1 MGDPIKYVK
10 GYSFSGFQA
19 TTPDD
24 PLPGGRVDDEFA
36 KIATSIDETVEA
48 LKDLRRSDGRLMN
61 ASVGPDQLSSALI
74 MGFTLRGVWTDGAE
88 YLAADGVVHDSVF
101 YAASV
106 AHTATA
112 GNRPDL
118 DSTTWRVLFTLPEL
132 LIAVGSLNGN
142 VLIDATVT
150 FAKLAAA
157 ALASQLEA
165 EAGLSNVKLMTA
177 LRVLQAIQANPQ
189 APPTG
194 SVTNAKLANVATA
207 TFKGRV
213 SAGSGSPE
221 DLTVAQAKTLLAL
234 GVADISG
241 LGAGATA
248 AVASQ
253 AEAEAGVDNT
263 KYTTS
268 LRVKQALAAQV
279 GGLVGL
285 TKAFESAQQTITLSG
300 TYTIAHGLGARP
312 TLTFTELECT
322 TADSGYSI
330 GDRLM
335 LGGFMDLNTTAISGP
350 AVVADATNLVCRWGS
365 SMPYVPNKGTGASA
379 LLTTASWRWR
389 VRAWL

>member
-1 MGDPIKYVK
+1 MSDPTKYLK
-10 GYSFSGFQA
+10 GYSFAGFQA
-19 TTPDD
+19 TAPDD
-24 PLPGGRVDDEFA
+24 PLPGARVDDELA
-36 KIATSIDETVEA
+36 NIATSIDETVEA
-48 LKDLRRSDGRLMN
+48 LKDIRRSDGRLVN
-61 ASVGPDQLSSALI
+61 GSVGPDQLSSGLVF
-74 MGFTLRGVWTDGAE
+74 GFTLRGTWAE
-88 YLAADGVVHDSVF
+88 AEAYLAADGVVYNDVF

-106 AHTATA
+106 ANTATA

-142 VLIDATVT
+142 VLIDATVA

-189 APPTG
+189 APPAA
-194 SVTNAKLANVATA
+194 SVTNAKLATVATA
-207 TFKGRV
+207 TIKGRV
-213 SAGSGSPE
+213 SAGTGAPE
-221 DLTVAQAKTLLAL
+221 DLTVAQIKTMLAIAA
-234 GVADISG
+234 GDVSG

-268 LRVKQALAAQV
+268 LRVKQAIAAQV
-279 GGLVGL
+279 SVGF

-300 TYTIAHGLGARP
+300 TYTIPHGLGARP

-379 LLTTASWRWR
+379 LLTAASWRWR

>member
-1 MGDPIKYVK
+1 MGDPTKYAK
-10 GYSFSGFQA
+10 GYSFAGFQA
-19 TTPDD
+19 TAPDD
-24 PLPGGRVDDEFA
+24 PLPGARVDDELA
-36 KIATSIDETVEA
+36 NIATSIDETVEA
-48 LKDLRRSDGRLMN
+48 LKDIRRSDGRLVN
-61 ASVGPDQLSSALI
+61 GSVGPDQLSSGLI
-74 MGFTLRGVWTDGAE
+74 FGFTLRGTWAE
-88 YLAADGVVHDSVF
+88 DETYLAADGVVYNDVF

-106 AHTATA
+106 ANTATA

-150 FAKLAAA
+150 FAKLASA

-189 APPTG
+189 APPTA
-194 SVTNAKLANVATA
+194 SVTNAKLADVATA

-221 DLTVAQAKTLLAL
+221 DLTVAQVKALLAL
-234 GVADISG
+234 GDADISG
-241 LGAGATA
+241 LGSGATA
-248 AVASQ
+248 DVASQ

-268 LRVKQALAAQV
+268 LRVKQAITAQV
-279 GGLVGL
+279 SVGL

-350 AVVADATNLVCRWGS
+350 AVVAGATNLVCRWGS

-379 LLTTASWRWR
+379 LLTAASWRWR

>member
-1 MGDPIKYVK
+1 VSDPIRYLK

-19 TTPDD
+19 TAPDD
-24 PLPGGRVDDEFA
+24 PLPGARVDDELA
-36 KIATSIDETVEA
+36 NIATSIDETVEA
-48 LKDLRRSDGRLMN
+48 LKDIRRSDGRLVN
-61 ASVGPDQLSSALI
+61 GSVGPDQLSSALI
-74 MGFTLRGVWTDGAE
+74 MGFTLRGIWADGEE

-112 GNRPDL
+112 GTRPDL
-118 DSTTWRVLFTLPEL
+118 DATTWRVLFTLPEL

-150 FAKLAAA
+150 YAKLAAA
-157 ALASQLEA
+157 ALATQLEA
-165 EAGLSNVKLMTA
+165 EAGLSDVKLMTA

-189 APPTG
+189 APPTA
-194 SVTNAKLANVATA
+194 SVTNAKLADVATA

-221 DLTVAQAKTLLAL
+221 DLTVAQVKALLAL

-241 LGAGATA
+241 LRAGATA
-248 AVASQ
+248 DVASQ

-268 LRVKQALAAQV
+268 LRVKQAIAAQV
-279 GGLVGL
+279 SVGL

-350 AVVADATNLVCRWGS
+350 AVVAGATNLVCRWGS

-379 LLTTASWRWR
+379 LLTAASWRWR

>member
-1 MGDPIKYVK
+1 MSDPIRYLKR
-10 GYSFSGFQA
+10 YSFSGFQA
-19 TTPDD
+19 TAPDD
-24 PLPGGRVDDEFA
+24 PLPGARVDDELA
-36 KIATSIDETVEA
+36 NIATSIDETVEA

-74 MGFTLRGVWTDGAE
+74 MGFTLRGIWADGEE

-112 GNRPDL
+112 GTRPDL
-118 DSTTWRVLFTLPEL
+118 DATTWRVLFTLPEL

-150 FAKLAAA
+150 YAKLAAA

-189 APPTG
+189 APPAG

-221 DLTVAQAKTLLAL
+221 DLTVAQVKALLAL
-234 GVADISG
+234 GAADISG

-263 KYTTS
+263 KYTTP
-268 LRVKQALAAQV
+268 LRVRQAIAAQV
-279 GGLVGL
+279 SVGL

-312 TLTFTELECT
+312 TLTFTELECV

-335 LGGFMDLNTTAISGP
+335 IGGFADTNTTAISGP

-365 SMPYVPNKGTGASA
+365 AMPYVPNKGTGASA
-379 LLTTASWRWR
+379 LLTAASWRWR